1 MADGLSGIGAAPFNV
16 QSDIH
21 QQTQSRERI
30 ETHLSEQ
37 RVEKEHRANHS
48 HLEALAKQIWI
59 YRKVMIGLV
68 ARQQRIGRKGTNLK
82 HRGVT
87 WLIPLKRFSNIG
99 LCRVL

>member
-37 RVEKEHRANHS
+37 RVDRF
-48 HLEALAKQIWI
+48 
-59 YRKVMIGLV
+59 
-68 ARQQRIGRKGTNLK
+68 GRKTTADRPQGTKL
-82 HRGVT
+82 
-87 WLIPLKRFSNIG
+87 NIE
-99 LCRVL
+99 V